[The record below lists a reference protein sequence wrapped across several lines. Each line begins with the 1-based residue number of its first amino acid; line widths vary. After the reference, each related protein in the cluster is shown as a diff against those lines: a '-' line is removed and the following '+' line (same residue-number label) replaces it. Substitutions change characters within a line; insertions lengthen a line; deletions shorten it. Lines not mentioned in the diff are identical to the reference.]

1 MPRLE
6 TDPVTERKRL
16 IIEWLSGD
24 FTITELCER
33 HDVSRKTGY
42 TPMMPRRRI

>member
-6 TDPVTERKRL
+6 THPVIERKRFIL
-16 IIEWLSGD
+16 EWLEGVLS
-24 FTITELCER
+24 IAELCRR

-42 TPMMPRRRI
+42 KW